1 MIWSEQIRWPI
12 RNDECLNLEWSGQVV
27 VRKQYMLLHEV
38 TGFIPTEVKHSKSW
52 DHWRLFGISRAMS
65 KLTQT
70 SNYKNK
76 KKKDVCLASDC
87 ISGTLVMKIRCPQ
100 LSPNNYAFFCFMST
114 VHPSNIIRVRVWKH
128 DRESDLET
136 HFKILKFTRAR
147 MCFAQLSPNNCA
159 FFAYFR
165 IDKILSCPD
174 YRLQNAQD

>member
-1 MIWSEQIRWPI
+1 MSVWTS
-12 RNDECLNLEWSGQVV
+12 SGLVKWLWESNTCYFMRLQV
-27 VRKQYMLLHEV
+27 L
-38 TGFIPTEVKHSKSW
+38 FP
-52 DHWRLFGISRAMS
+52 WRLNIPNLGITGGCLELIELWANWPRHPII
-65 KLTQT
+65 KTRR
-70 SNYKNK
+70 
-76 KKKDVCLASDC
+76 KKDVCLASDC